1 MFPITSSNTQN
12 PLLDRLNVDPFT
24 IVGEGTNRTY
34 RPGGSNTALAGGG
47 LLGQWGLSSVMDD
60 LGKKLGPAG
69 TALKETVKE
78 ASQKAGANLPS
89 TVGKTQGL
97 FRSTAQTIAPNAYAR
112 AAAAS
117 SAANTKAA
125 MDIAKAGG
133 GAFAAQRA
141 GQVAGLK
148 AGGKIAGK
156 YLANRVPFLGAGISL
171 AAGDPLGAA
180 GTLAGGAIGSLAGPV
195 GTVIGST
202 IGGGIAHG
210 IRNIGGRFVGLG
222 TPGDPLSGSKNAVL
236 FGVPLSPY
244 AKTVKDQEKRLK
256 LYQEG
261 EGKLLQ
267 EANERQM
274 EREMK
279 LMQLG
284 MLQSQMQS
292 GANALSQVMANNP
305 YT

>member
-12 PLLDRLNVDPFT
+12 PLLDRRSVDPFE

-34 RPGGSNTALAGGG
+34 RPGGGGNVALAGGG
-47 LLGQWGLSSVMDD
+47 LLGQWGLGTVMDD
-60 LGKKLGPAG
+60 LGKRLGPAG
-69 TALKETVKE
+69 TALKETLLE
-78 ASQKAGANLPS
+78 TGQKAGENLPGAS
-89 TVGKTQGL
+89 QGFL
-97 FRSTAQTIAPNAYAR
+97 RSTAQKIAPKAYAR
-112 AAAAS
+112 AATASTSAGVAA
-117 SAANTKAA
+117 AKNA
-125 MDIAKAGG
+125 IKAGLG
-133 GAFAAQRA
+133 REAVKNAA
-141 GQVAGLK
+141 QVAGIK

-180 GTLAGGAIGSLAGPV
+180 GTLAGGAIGSMIAPGV

-210 IRNIGGRFVGLG
+210 IRNVGGGMLGLG
-222 TPGDPLSGSKNAVL
+222 TPGDPLSGNPNAVL

-244 AKTVKDQEKRLK
+244 AKTLKDQKRRLD
-256 LYQEG
+256 LYERG
-261 EGKLLQ
+261 EGALLQ
-267 EANERQM
+267 KANEKQM